1 MYKNIPFTKAIL
13 NSKLVLEKEY
23 IIMSVQEIN
32 NIDDRI
38 RKLSKRIE
46 NLEDELFNIRNIN
59 IQFAILLGL
68 ENEEIE
74 NLIKVNKNQIEC
86 FR

>member
-1 MYKNIPFTKAIL
+1 
-13 NSKLVLEKEY
+13 
-23 IIMSVQEIN
+23 MSIEEIN
-32 NIDDRI
+32 NIDNRI

-46 NLEDELFNIRNIN
+46 VLEDELFNIRNIN

-68 ENEEIE
+68 ENEQIE

>member
-1 MYKNIPFTKAIL
+1 
-13 NSKLVLEKEY
+13 
-23 IIMSVQEIN
+23 MSIEEIN
-32 NIDDRI
+32 NIDNRI

-46 NLEDELFNIRNIN
+46 VLEDELFNIRNIN

-74 NLIKVNKNQIEC
+74 NLIKVNKNEIEY

>member
-1 MYKNIPFTKAIL
+1 
-13 NSKLVLEKEY
+13 
-23 IIMSVQEIN
+23 MSVEQVN
-32 NIDDRI
+32 NIDNRI

-46 NLEDELFNIRNIN
+46 VLEDELFNIRNIN

-74 NLIKVNKNQIEC
+74 NLIKVNKNEIEC

>member
-1 MYKNIPFTKAIL
+1 M
-13 NSKLVLEKEY
+13 SLE
-23 IIMSVQEIN
+23 EIN
-32 NIDDRI
+32 NMDNRI

-46 NLEDELFNIRNIN
+46 DLEDELLNIRNIN

>member
-1 MYKNIPFTKAIL
+1 
-13 NSKLVLEKEY
+13 
-23 IIMSVQEIN
+23 MSVEEIN
-32 NIDDRI
+32 NIDNRI

-46 NLEDELFNIRNIN
+46 VLEDELFNIRNIN

-68 ENEEIE
+68 KNEEIE
-74 NLIKVNKNQIEC
+74 NLIKVNKNEIEC

>member
-1 MYKNIPFTKAIL
+1 
-13 NSKLVLEKEY
+13 
-23 IIMSVQEIN
+23 MSIEEIN
-32 NIDDRI
+32 NIDNRI

-46 NLEDELFNIRNIN
+46 VLEDELFNIRNIN

-74 NLIKVNKNQIEC
+74 NLIKVNKNEIEC

>member
-1 MYKNIPFTKAIL
+1 
-13 NSKLVLEKEY
+13 
-23 IIMSVQEIN
+23 MSVEEIN
-32 NIDDRI
+32 NMDNRI

-46 NLEDELFNIRNIN
+46 DLEDELLNIRNIN

-68 ENEEIE
+68 KNEEIE
-74 NLIKVNKNQIEC
+74 NLIKVNKNEIEC

>member
-23 IIMSVQEIN
+23 IIMSVEEIN

-46 NLEDELFNIRNIN
+46 NLED
-59 IQFAILLGL
+59 
-68 ENEEIE
+68 
-74 NLIKVNKNQIEC
+74 
-86 FR
+86 

>member
-1 MYKNIPFTKAIL
+1 
-13 NSKLVLEKEY
+13 
-23 IIMSVQEIN
+23 MSVEEIN
-32 NIDDRI
+32 NIYNRI

-46 NLEDELFNIRNIN
+46 VLEDELFNIRNIN

>member
-1 MYKNIPFTKAIL
+1 
-13 NSKLVLEKEY
+13 
-23 IIMSVQEIN
+23 MSVEEIN
-32 NIDDRI
+32 NIDNRI

-46 NLEDELFNIRNIN
+46 VLEDELFNIRNIN

-74 NLIKVNKNQIEC
+74 NLIKVNKNEIEC

>member
-1 MYKNIPFTKAIL
+1 
-13 NSKLVLEKEY
+13 
-23 IIMSVQEIN
+23 MSVEEIN
-32 NIDDRI
+32 NIDNII

-46 NLEDELFNIRNIN
+46 VLEDELFNIRNIN
-59 IQFAILLGL
+59 IQFAILFGL

-74 NLIKVNKNQIEC
+74 NLIKVNKNEIEC

>member
-1 MYKNIPFTKAIL
+1 M
-13 NSKLVLEKEY
+13 SLE
-23 IIMSVQEIN
+23 EIN
-32 NIDDRI
+32 NIDNRI

-46 NLEDELFNIRNIN
+46 DLEDELFNIRNIN

>member
-1 MYKNIPFTKAIL
+1 M
-13 NSKLVLEKEY
+13 SLE
-23 IIMSVQEIN
+23 EIN
-32 NIDDRI
+32 NIDNRI

-46 NLEDELFNIRNIN
+46 DLEDELFNIRNIN
-59 IQFAILLGL
+59 IQFVILFGL

>member
-1 MYKNIPFTKAIL
+1 
-13 NSKLVLEKEY
+13 
-23 IIMSVQEIN
+23 MSVEEIN
-32 NIDDRI
+32 NIDNRI

-46 NLEDELFNIRNIN
+46 DLEDELFNIRNIN

>member
-1 MYKNIPFTKAIL
+1 
-13 NSKLVLEKEY
+13 
-23 IIMSVQEIN
+23 MSVEEIN
-32 NIDDRI
+32 NMDNRI

-46 NLEDELFNIRNIN
+46 DLEDELLNIRNIN

>member
-1 MYKNIPFTKAIL
+1 
-13 NSKLVLEKEY
+13 
-23 IIMSVQEIN
+23 MSVEEIN
-32 NIDDRI
+32 NMNNRI

-46 NLEDELFNIRNIN
+46 DLEDELLNIRNIN

>member
-1 MYKNIPFTKAIL
+1 MI
-13 NSKLVLEKEY
+13 VEQ
-23 IIMSVQEIN
+23 VN
-32 NIDDRI
+32 NIDNRI

-46 NLEDELFNIRNIN
+46 VLEDELFNIRNIN

-68 ENEEIE
+68 KNEEIE
-74 NLIKVNKNQIEC
+74 NLIKVNKNEIEC

>member
-1 MYKNIPFTKAIL
+1 
-13 NSKLVLEKEY
+13 
-23 IIMSVQEIN
+23 MSIEEIN
-32 NIDDRI
+32 NIDNRI

-46 NLEDELFNIRNIN
+46 VLEDELFNIRNIN

-68 ENEEIE
+68 ENEQIE
-74 NLIKVNKNQIEC
+74 NLIKVNKNEIEC

>member
-1 MYKNIPFTKAIL
+1 
-13 NSKLVLEKEY
+13 
-23 IIMSVQEIN
+23 MSVEQVN
-32 NIDDRI
+32 NIDNRI

-46 NLEDELFNIRNIN
+46 VLEDELFNIRNIN

-68 ENEEIE
+68 KNEEIE
-74 NLIKVNKNQIEC
+74 NLIKVNKNEIEC

>member
-1 MYKNIPFTKAIL
+1 
-13 NSKLVLEKEY
+13 
-23 IIMSVQEIN
+23 MSVEEIN
-32 NIDDRI
+32 NMDNRI

-46 NLEDELFNIRNIN
+46 DLEDELFNIRNIN

-74 NLIKVNKNQIEC
+74 NLIKVNKNQIDC

>member
-1 MYKNIPFTKAIL
+1 
-13 NSKLVLEKEY
+13 
-23 IIMSVQEIN
+23 MSVEEIN
-32 NIDDRI
+32 NMDNRI

-46 NLEDELFNIRNIN
+46 DLEDELLNIRNIN

-74 NLIKVNKNQIEC
+74 NLIKVNKTQIEC

>member
-1 MYKNIPFTKAIL
+1 
-13 NSKLVLEKEY
+13 
-23 IIMSVQEIN
+23 MSVEEIN

>member
-1 MYKNIPFTKAIL
+1 MYKNIPFTKAIVKQ
-13 NSKLVLEKEY
+13 KLVSEKEY
-23 IIMSVQEIN
+23 IIMSVEEIN
-32 NIDDRI
+32 NIDNRI

-46 NLEDELFNIRNIN
+46 VLEDELFNIRNIN

-68 ENEEIE
+68 ENEQIE
-74 NLIKVNKNQIEC
+74 NLIKVNKNEIEC

>member
-1 MYKNIPFTKAIL
+1 
-13 NSKLVLEKEY
+13 
-23 IIMSVQEIN
+23 MSVEQVN
-32 NIDDRI
+32 
-38 RKLSKRIE
+38 
-46 NLEDELFNIRNIN
+46 NIN

-74 NLIKVNKNQIEC
+74 NLIKVNKNEIEC

>member
-1 MYKNIPFTKAIL
+1 
-13 NSKLVLEKEY
+13 
-23 IIMSVQEIN
+23 MSIEEIN
-32 NIDDRI
+32 NIDNRI

-46 NLEDELFNIRNIN
+46 VLEDELFNIRNIN

>member
-1 MYKNIPFTKAIL
+1 
-13 NSKLVLEKEY
+13 
-23 IIMSVQEIN
+23 MSVEEIN
-32 NIDDRI
+32 NIDNRI

-46 NLEDELFNIRNIN
+46 VLEDELFNIRNIN

-68 ENEEIE
+68 ENEQIE

>member
-1 MYKNIPFTKAIL
+1 MYKNIPFTKAVVKQ
-13 NSKLVLEKEY
+13 KLVSEKEY
-23 IIMSVQEIN
+23 IIMSVEEIN
-32 NIDDRI
+32 NIDKRI

-46 NLEDELFNIRNIN
+46 VLEDELFNIRNIN

-68 ENEEIE
+68 KNEEIE
-74 NLIKVNKNQIEC
+74 NLIKVNKNEIEC

>member
-1 MYKNIPFTKAIL
+1 
-13 NSKLVLEKEY
+13 
-23 IIMSVQEIN
+23 MSVEEIN
-32 NIDDRI
+32 NIDNRI

-46 NLEDELFNIRNIN
+46 VLEDELFNIRNIN

>member
-1 MYKNIPFTKAIL
+1 MYKNIPFTKAVVKQ
-13 NSKLVLEKEY
+13 KLVSEKEY
-23 IIMSVQEIN
+23 IIMSVEEIN
-32 NIDDRI
+32 NIDNRI

-46 NLEDELFNIRNIN
+46 VLEDELFNIRNIN

-68 ENEEIE
+68 ENEQIE
-74 NLIKVNKNQIEC
+74 NLIKVNKNEIEC

>member
-1 MYKNIPFTKAIL
+1 
-13 NSKLVLEKEY
+13 
-23 IIMSVQEIN
+23 MSVEEIN
-32 NIDDRI
+32 NMDNRI

-46 NLEDELFNIRNIN
+46 VLEDELFNIRNIN

-68 ENEEIE
+68 KNEEIE
-74 NLIKVNKNQIEC
+74 NLIKVNKNEIEC

>member
-1 MYKNIPFTKAIL
+1 
-13 NSKLVLEKEY
+13 
-23 IIMSVQEIN
+23 MSVEEIN
-32 NIDDRI
+32 NIYNRI

-46 NLEDELFNIRNIN
+46 VLEDELFNIRNIN

-74 NLIKVNKNQIEC
+74 NLIKVNKNQIE
-86 FR
+86 

>member
-13 NSKLVLEKEY
+13 NSKLVLEQEY
-23 IIMSVQEIN
+23 IIMSVEEIN

>member
-1 MYKNIPFTKAIL
+1 
-13 NSKLVLEKEY
+13 
-23 IIMSVQEIN
+23 MSVEQVN
-32 NIDDRI
+32 NIDNRI

-46 NLEDELFNIRNIN
+46 VLEDELFNIRNIN

-68 ENEEIE
+68 ENEQIE
-74 NLIKVNKNQIEC
+74 NLIKVNKNEIEC

>member
-1 MYKNIPFTKAIL
+1 
-13 NSKLVLEKEY
+13 
-23 IIMSVQEIN
+23 MSVEEIN
-32 NIDDRI
+32 NIDNRI

-46 NLEDELFNIRNIN
+46 NLEYELFNIRNIN

>member
-1 MYKNIPFTKAIL
+1 
-13 NSKLVLEKEY
+13 
-23 IIMSVQEIN
+23 MSVEEIN
-32 NIDDRI
+32 NMDNRI

-46 NLEDELFNIRNIN
+46 VLEDELFNIRNIN

-68 ENEEIE
+68 ENEQIE
-74 NLIKVNKNQIEC
+74 NLIKVNKNEIEC